1 MHATKLR
8 KGEALAKMLK
18 ICVEKFDGHFD
29 KAGMPYIFHLLKV
42 MHYVK
47 SDDEELQCIA
57 LGHDLVED
65 IFASDHEAGYSF
77 LRREG
82 FSDRVINGIRNL
94 TKIAGEELDV
104 YVERVKSSLDSII
117 VKLADLRH
125 NSDIRR
131 LKGLRDKDIER
142 VRKYH
147 WMHLELTTAKDA
159 YGR

>member
-65 IFASDHEAGYSF
+65 IFA
-77 LRREG
+77 
-82 FSDRVINGIRNL
+82 
-94 TKIAGEELDV
+94 
-104 YVERVKSSLDSII
+104 
-117 VKLADLRH
+117 
-125 NSDIRR
+125 
-131 LKGLRDKDIER
+131 
-142 VRKYH
+142 
-147 WMHLELTTAKDA
+147 
-159 YGR
+159 